1 MDNNSK
7 IYVAGHRGLVGSAL
21 LRRLDAKGYSNIMF
35 RTHSEL
41 DLEDPLQVRDFF
53 AVENTEFVFLA
64 AAKVGGIHANSTY
77 PVDFLLRNIK
87 IQTNVIEAAWRYGV
101 KGFLFL
107 GSSCIYPKL
116 APQPMNEKYLLTGP
130 LEPTN
135 EPYAIAKIA
144 GIELCEAYNRQYG
157 ARFLSVMPTN
167 LYGPND
173 SYDLQNSHVLPVF
186 IRKFHLAK
194 SAAQGDWE
202 AIARNEASYGPIPD
216 DFAANLMAISKFN
229 GHDIPES
236 FATGAEGTGAN
247 PAVKLWGTGSPR
259 REFLY
264 SDDLADACVL
274 LMEKLDRLFGEPAPR
289 EFSASNHLIN
299 IGYGEDTTILALA
312 EKVAGIVGFDGPLD
326 WDATKP
332 DGTPRKLLDSQKINR
347 IGWLPSTPLD
357 RGVRLAYADY
367 LSKITNCSELKKA
380 I

>member
-144 GIELCEAYNRQYG
+144 GIELCEAYNRQYD

-274 LMEKLDRLFGEPAPR
+274 LMEKLDQLFGGPSPR
-289 EFSASNHLIN
+289 EFTASNHLIN
-299 IGYGEDTTILALA
+299 IGYGEDTTIRALA
-312 EKVAGIVGFDGPLD
+312 EQVAGIVGFNGPLD

-332 DGTPRKLLDSQKINR
+332 DGTPRKLLDSKEINR
-347 IGWLPSTPLD
+347 IGWTPSTPL
-357 RGVRLAYADY
+357 GLGIRLAYADY
-367 LSKITNCSELKKA
+367 LSKLATY
-380 I
+380 